1 MSNKTRYFV
10 LASAAVLA
18 VGLGTGLIA
27 SYMGLSV
34 VQSQAAGPGELQYVP
49 AEAAVVAYADVRDV
63 MNSHFRERFR
73 AIEPPSRERQ
83 EFEDLT
89 GLNIEQDIDSVVA
102 AFIPGAGGIGDNP
115 ERSALVLAKGRFDAA
130 RLESLALE
138 RGGSVEDYKGKRL
151 LTHHGDAAG
160 SDQGMAVGF
169 VEADLVALGGIAAVR
184 RAIDAGA
191 ENRNV
196 VSNIDLMR
204 LVNELDESDAWA
216 VGRFDAI
223 AGDASLPSDVRAQ
236 LPMLQWFSA
245 AGNVNGGLSGM
256 FKAEA
261 RDEVSAQNLRDLL
274 RGFLAFARMQ
284 STSRPG
290 MQQLV
295 DSLQLTG
302 DGTTVAI
309 SFSIPS
315 EFFDALEELAKQRR
329 NPQ

>member
-10 LASAAVLA
+10 LASVAVLA
-18 VGLGTGLIA
+18 VGLGTGLLA

-49 AEAAVVAYADVRDV
+49 ADAAVLAYADVRDV
-63 MNSHFRERFR
+63 MNSQFRERFR
-73 AIEPPSRERQ
+73 SIEPRSHERE
-83 EFEDLT
+83 EFEQLT

-102 AFIPGAGGIGDNP
+102 AFLPDAGGIGDNP
-115 ERSALVLAKGRFDAA
+115 ERSALVLAKGRFDAS
-130 RLESLALE
+130 RLEALAIE

-151 LTHHGDAAG
+151 LTHRGRNAGDEG
-160 SDQGMAVGF
+160 GMAVGF

-184 RAIDAGA
+184 KAIDAGA

-196 VSNIDLMR
+196 VSNNDLMR

-223 AGDASLPSDVRAQ
+223 AREARLPSDMQAQ
-236 LPMLQWFSA
+236 LPQISWFSA
-245 AGNVNGGLSGM
+245 AGHVNGGLSGV

-261 RDEVSAQNLRDLL
+261 RDEAAAQNIRDVL
-274 RGFLAFARMQ
+274 RGFLALAKMQ
-284 STSRPG
+284 AGNRPG
-290 MQQLV
+290 VQQLV

-302 DGTTVAI
+302 EGSTVAL

-315 EFFDALEELAKQRR
+315 EFFDALEEIAKQRR
-329 NPQ
+329 TPQ

>member
-49 AEAAVVAYADVRDV
+49 ADAAVLAYADVRDV
-63 MNSHFRERFR
+63 MSSEFRERFR

-83 EFEDLT
+83 EFEELT

-102 AFIPGAGGIGDNP
+102 AFMPGAGGIGDNP
-115 ERSALVLAKGRFDAA
+115 KRSALVLAKGRFDAA
-130 RLESLALE
+130 RLESLALN
-138 RGGSVEDYKGKRL
+138 RGGAVEDYRGKRL
-151 LTHHGDAAG
+151 LTHQAGAG
-160 SDQGMAVGF
+160 STDDGMAVGF
-169 VEADLVALGGIAAVR
+169 VEADLVALGGIASVR

-196 VSNIDLMR
+196 ASNIDLMR
-204 LVNELDESDAWA
+204 LVNELDDSDAWA

-223 AGDASLPSDVRAQ
+223 ANEARLPSDVQAQ
-236 LPMLQWFSA
+236 LPALSWFSA
-245 AGNVNGGLSGM
+245 AGNVNGGLSGV

-261 RDEVSAQNLRDLL
+261 RDEAAAQNLRDVL
-274 RGFLAFARMQ
+274 RGLLALARMQ
-284 STSRPG
+284 ASNRPG

-295 DSLQLTG
+295 DSLMLTG
-302 DGTTVAI
+302 EGTTVAL
-309 SFSIPS
+309 SFSIPG
-315 EFFDALEELAKQRR
+315 EFFDALEELARQRR